1 MEFRDA
7 FKIMKSGGK
16 VKLQSWGGYWF
27 WDNDK
32 TTIIMHTKDGEDI
45 DIRETKCPEYTFGNI
60 TSDEWMIADEEN
72 CPELGG
78 AAYFDFSNAI
88 KYLKRGLKVAR
99 KGWNG
104 KKQYIYDVD
113 SMEEL
118 KTMFETII
126 NTDFCTNLIQSLIYE
141 SMRQSRKDKSEN

>member
-1 MEFRDA
+1 MELTINLKYF
-7 FKIMKSGGK
+7 
-16 VKLQSWGGYWF
+16 LQLRGRC
-27 WDNDK
+27 
-32 TTIIMHTKDGEDI
+32 IISIELCFLRYGAIAYPVEVVLNEDI
-45 DIRETKCPEYTFGNI
+45 AE
-60 TSDEWMIADEEN
+60 
-72 CPELGG
+72 
-78 AAYFDFSNAI
+78 AY
-88 KYLKRGLKVAR
+88 
-99 KGWNG
+99 NG